1 MERNDFPSLTHI
13 SVERVPSYLKGR
25 FCRFYSRRC
34 PRLQFLD
41 LGRDLISSFS
51 PSSDFPIPP
60 SLTSLALRFRTG
72 DPSSILPHVLL
83 QKLTTLA
90 LSGVY
95 RGLELHP
102 NSVHLPLLKWF
113 ICKVS
118 GAKMLIRAIA
128 APNVA
133 HFTYRPQGRE
143 EDYDTESICS
153 SFLAVRHVDLDRDI
167 MISLFQP
174 GNISNPG
181 YWPNLESLTVH
192 GTDEYSLGFLG
203 GLVTWLEGRQNLR

>member
-1 MERNDFPSLTHI
+1 MGILVGCAQRWRSFIIQDDVYSSAFSVLLKIMERNDFPSLTHI

-128 APNVA
+128 AR
-133 HFTYRPQGRE
+133 RP
-143 EDYDTESICS
+143 
-153 SFLAVRHVDLDRDI
+153 LH
-167 MISLFQP
+167 ISPTRP
-174 GNISNPG
+174 G
-181 YWPNLESLTVH
+181 
-192 GTDEYSLGFLG
+192 G
-203 GLVTWLEGRQNLR
+203 GL